1 MTQRI
6 PCPVP
11 RSVLVTGAGRRV
23 GRAIALRL
31 ADAGWNVAVHYGR
44 SAEEAEATAAAIR
57 QRGVQAITLAADLT
71 DESRVEDLVDRA
83 TERLGPIGLL
93 VNNASVFTPDRLESV
108 TRASWDSHMATNLR
122 APVVLMQRFA
132 AALPAGRDGVI
143 VNILDQRVWNPTEE
157 FLSYTVTKIALLG
170 LTRTLAL
177 DLAPRIRVCGVGPGP
192 TLANDRQDPA
202 AFDAQARSLPLRHA
216 VDPAEI
222 ADAVAYLA
230 DARSITGQMIAVDGG
245 QHLWWAPPSESTPR
259 D

>member
-1 MTQRI
+1 MTQRR

-11 RSVLVTGAGRRV
+11 RTALITGAGKRV
-23 GRAIALRL
+23 GRAVALRL
-31 ADAGWNVAVHYGR
+31 AEAGWDIAVHYGR
-44 SAEEAEATAAAIR
+44 SRDEAEATAAAVRER
-57 QRGVQAITLAADLT
+57 QRRAVTLSADLA
-71 DESRVEDLVDRA
+71 EEREVEGLVGQARE
-83 TERLGPIGLL
+83 TLGPIGLL
-93 VNNASVFTPDRLESV
+93 VNNASVFEPDRLDTM
-108 TRASWDSHMATNLR
+108 TRDSWDRHMATNLR

-132 AALPAGRDGVI
+132 ALLPADNDGVV
-143 VNILDQRVWNPTEE
+143 VNILDQRVWNPNEE
-157 FLSYTVTKIALLG
+157 FLSYTVTKVALHG

-192 TLANDRQDPA
+192 TLPNARQHPE
-202 AFDAQARSLPLRHA
+202 AFDAQARSLPLRRA

-245 QHLWWAPPSESTPR
+245 QHLWWAPPTEATPR

>member
-1 MTQRI
+1 MSQRT

-11 RSVLVTGAGRRV
+11 RSALVTGAGRRV
-23 GRAIALRL
+23 GRSIALRL
-31 ADAGWNVAVHYGR
+31 ADSGWNVAVHYGR
-44 SAEEAEATAAAIR
+44 SADDAEGTATTVR
-57 QRGVQAITLAADLT
+57 QRGVQATTLAADLA
-71 DESRVEDLVDRA
+71 DQAQVEELVDRA

-93 VNNASVFTPDRLESV
+93 VNNASVFTPDRLASV
-108 TRASWDSHMATNLR
+108 TRASWDSHLATNLW

-132 AALPAGRDGVI
+132 ARLPAGSDGVI

-157 FLSYTVTKIALLG
+157 FLSYTVTKTALLG

-202 AFDAQARSLPLRHA
+202 AFDAQAGSLPLQRA

-245 QHLWWAPPSESTPR
+245 QHLWWAPPSEATPR

>member
-1 MTQRI
+1 MTQRQ

-11 RSVLVTGAGRRV
+11 RSALITGAGKRV
-23 GRAIALRL
+23 GRAVALRL
-31 ADAGWNVAVHYGR
+31 AEAGWDIAVHYGR
-44 SAEEAEATAAAIR
+44 SGDEAEATA
-57 QRGVQAITLAADLT
+57 VTLSADLA
-71 DESRVEDLVDRA
+71 EEREAERLVGQA
-83 TERLGPIGLL
+83 TEALGPIGLL
-93 VNNASVFTPDRLESV
+93 VNNASVFEPDRLDTM
-108 TRASWDSHMATNLR
+108 TRDSWDRHMATNLR

-132 AALPAGRDGVI
+132 GLLPADSDGVV
-143 VNILDQRVWNPTEE
+143 VNILDQRVWNPNEE
-157 FLSYTVTKIALLG
+157 FLSYTVTKVALHG

-192 TLANDRQDPA
+192 TLRNARQQPE
-202 AFDAQARSLPLRHA
+202 AFDAQARSLPLRRA

-245 QHLWWAPPSESTPR
+245 QHLWWAPPTDATPR